1 MKIKSKLNPGRLI
14 RRNQIPV
21 EELEPGKC
29 QNCDFEFQGH
39 FCPNCGQEVAEFNR
53 PFGFIIYDFVGNFF
67 AFDTRFFRT
76 FKYLLIRPGFL
87 TREFFQGRRMRY
99 SPPFRIFVFLSFIL
113 FLLLQII
120 TERSLDSESNQQI
133 PEKTDHLS
141 VNAVIDDDLI
151 RIKADS
157 VKQLLAAKVDTSGK
171 GNPALTDTVNTGFNL
186 DLSDAIFTKGKLRD
200 KLNRLAELLEANLQK
215 TTDAKARIKLQ
226 SYIAMCRNPEMVIST
241 IMKYLSWAFFVLL
254 PLFALV
260 LKLFYIRRKQNYIRH
275 LIFSIH
281 LHSFLFFILTIIVSL
296 RLIFSSG
303 ISVVNAVLLFS
314 FPVYF
319 ILALRHFYG
328 QNYLKVVLKFLG
340 ISAIYNLMLWSAVAF
355 VFLKTIQII

>member
-1 MKIKSKLNPGRLI
+1 MKLFPGKLI

-21 EELEPGKC
+21 DQLETGNC
-29 QNCDFEFQGH
+29 QNCDFEFKGH

-53 PFGFIIYDFVGNFF
+53 PFGFILYDFVGNFF

-87 TREFFQGRRMRY
+87 TSEFFQGRRMRY
-99 SPPFRIFVFLSFIL
+99 SPPFRIFVFLSFIV

-120 TERSLDSESNQQI
+120 TERSLDFESNQQT
-133 PEKTDHLS
+133 PEKANHLS

-157 VKQLLAAKVDTSGK
+157 VEQLLEEIADTLGK
-171 GNPALTDTVNTGFNL
+171 GKPVLSDTVNTGTDL

-200 KLNRLAELLEANLQK
+200 KLNRLAELLEENLQK
-215 TTDAKARIKLQ
+215 TTDAEARARLQ

-296 RLIFSSG
+296 RLIFGSG
-303 ISVVNAVLLFS
+303 MSLVYGILLVS

-319 ILALRHFYG
+319 ILSLRHFYG
-328 QNYLKVVLKFLG
+328 QNYLKVILKFLG

-355 VFLKTIQII
+355 VFLKSIQII